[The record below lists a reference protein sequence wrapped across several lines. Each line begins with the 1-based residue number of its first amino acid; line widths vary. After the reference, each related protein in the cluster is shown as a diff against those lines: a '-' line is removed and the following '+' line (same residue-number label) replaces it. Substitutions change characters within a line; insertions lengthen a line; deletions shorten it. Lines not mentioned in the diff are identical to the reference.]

1 MAAITM
7 WHIEFSPDHGSNPT
21 PLHWERGVLAAG
33 PPEQSPVCLFF
44 FNIDILKCSIHF
56 HTTVLQI
63 IYQTQHLIKYDLML
77 NNNLGFLGGAVVQN
91 LPANTGD
98 DMSSSP
104 GSGKIPW
111 SKLWQPT
118 AVFLPGETHG
128 QRSLVGYTP

>member
-1 MAAITM
+1 M
-7 WHIEFSPDHGSNPT
+7 
-21 PLHWERGVLAAG
+21 
-33 PPEQSPVCLFF
+33 CLFFFF

-77 NNNLGFLGGAVVQN
+77 NNNLGFPGGAVVQN

-118 AVFLPGETHG
+118 AVSLPGETHG
-128 QRSLVGYTP
+128 QRSLVGYTPWGRRESDMTEHTCTCTQQSEYRNFHSLILE

>member
-1 MAAITM
+1 
-7 WHIEFSPDHGSNPT
+7 
-21 PLHWERGVLAAG
+21 
-33 PPEQSPVCLFF
+33 
-44 FNIDILKCSIHF
+44 
-56 HTTVLQI
+56 
-63 IYQTQHLIKYDLML
+63 ML